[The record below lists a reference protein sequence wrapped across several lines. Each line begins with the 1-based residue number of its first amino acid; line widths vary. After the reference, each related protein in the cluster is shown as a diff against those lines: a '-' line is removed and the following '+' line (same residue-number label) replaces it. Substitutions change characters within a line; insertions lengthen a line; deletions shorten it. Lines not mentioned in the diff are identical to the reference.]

1 MIQAWSMVES
11 LDTAAAFRSLGI
23 PVMSD
28 KTLDL
33 ARGKDWH
40 RWSVCRGIN
49 LPGTDVPADP
59 LIRAVRHNELEKI
72 DPCHPILDSLGVL
85 KIRHQLI
92 DAMHNGTSYRINL
105 AVKPGAVLEVGHE
118 PSLVQTP
125 PHVETGDLKLS
136 ACLIRLGLPIAKITG
151 TPPMARI
158 TLATPGY
165 GLHPQKAIKGEILVA
180 AFRQLPRHTW
190 AHVAPQLDGLR
201 LTATLARLRHL
212 MHTLWIRDQL
222 HDYIQGRRQ
231 QVILTAPHTR
241 RHVLMPDDASGGMM
255 DRVAKFMG
263 VP

>member
-1 MIQAWSMVES
+1 MNQAWSIVES
-11 LDTAAAFRSLGI
+11 IDTAAAFRAIGI

-72 DPCHPILDSLGVL
+72 IPDHPILDSLGVL

-92 DAMHNGTSYRINL
+92 DAMHNGTAYRIDL
-105 AVKPGAVLEVGHE
+105 SVRPGAVLVKGNE
-118 PSLVQTP
+118 PSIVQTP
-125 PHVETGDLKLS
+125 PHVETGDIKIS
-136 ACLIRLGLPIAKITG
+136 ACLIRLGLPIAHIIG
-151 TPPMARI
+151 TPPMAKI
-158 TLATPGY
+158 ILASPGY
-165 GLHPQKAIKGEILVA
+165 GIGTQKAVKGDMLVR
-180 AFRQLPRHTW
+180 AFRQLPRNTW
-190 AHVAPQLDGLR
+190 AHVAPHTEGLR
-201 LTATLARLRHL
+201 LTATLNRLRHL

-231 QVILTAPHTR
+231 QVIITAPHTR
-241 RHVLMPDDASGGMM
+241 RHCLIPEDASGGIM
-255 DRVAKFMG
+255 DRVSKFMG
-263 VP
+263 GI